1 VFKLKKKLSKL
12 FAINVI
18 LIMVLSQLVFAQSFG
33 NEFETKEKVKE
44 EFRDDER
51 GEFREVKTNE
61 IRDDGRSEQRYE
73 FKEKMEIRT
82 EADFGPHYE
91 NKEEMLFGRV
101 FSYIEDYMNEFDL
114 MRHCNEPEKIADIVI
129 DKVRNKIGDVSSLCK
144 DMEEKETECKQR
156 TEEDCSRMGKPD
168 LGFARDE
175 REKLEMEAYSCPV
188 NQEKMFKLCLLN
200 SNEWVEDRLQYI
212 EEDCEFEWQR
222 HGARD
227 QECEKQERCNE
238 NDFINNCIEGF
249 RPFDVECPPEP
260 QRTWCDGN
268 IEEEFNENGC
278 LINFHCKERECPEHF
293 DPVCGDDGVT
303 YHNSCKADKA
313 GIRYTYGECK
323 RCEITD
329 EESNRLENDCWSN
342 NGIPQK
348 VFENDCVVE
357 VRCEPKAPQ
366 CAISDEEANRM
377 ENDCWSNNGVP
388 EKVYEGGCVVEVR
401 CPQRCT
407 IPEEEANRQE
417 NDCMNNNGIPEKVFE
432 NGCIKEVIC
441 KSNCPI
447 TDEEVERKHNDCLAD
462 NGAPEKVYEG
472 DCVTEV
478 RCEPKCAVSD
488 EEVERLTNDCLAT
501 NGNPEKVFE
510 NGCVVEV
517 KCREKQN
524 TSTLDG
530 ITGNVIGISGAF
542 TYEEAK
548 HECKRNWEHEQDYCR
563 DLKERCNKDKFVDE
577 CIKREKENVEFD
589 LENSKRQ
596 CERDAKIQ
604 ARHMERDCSRMEED
618 RQRCYDDGKR
628 RCAEMEG
635 LANDCREKMTEENFR
650 NFIIKEAEKKCKFVP
665 FLKKKD
671 FSEYDKMEVTLAVLD
686 TITQEE
692 IEKLKSIVVDLE
704 EKYELEGKIIMEGIV
719 KPNDFKELE
728 RFSFVIDAK
737 LHPPESE
744 RGSII
749 ANLNPERVVEKL
761 IELRD
766 TKVPSEYR
774 YLIEDEANDILKVSD
789 DLDEIKE
796 KEEGKGI
803 GYKIRLFLG
812 LAKEMEDGEIEK
824 LELSRQRLETSITS
838 LSRLAEEVP
847 DDIAKSILKAQVE
860 DLERQKEDMDDL
872 IKQKQ
877 KKSKGLLRLF
887 GLFG

>member
-1 VFKLKKKLSKL
+1 MFKLKNKLSKL

-18 LIMVLSQLVFAQSFG
+18 LIMVLSQLVFAQSFD
-33 NEFETKEKVKE
+33 NEVETKEKVKE
-44 EFRDDER
+44 EFR
-51 GEFREVKTNE
+51 EVKTKE
-61 IRDDGRSEQRYE
+61 IRDDERYE

-101 FSYIEDYMNEFDL
+101 FSYIEDDMNEFDL

-144 DMEEKETECKQR
+144 DMEEKERECKQR

-168 LGFARDE
+168 LDFARDE
-175 REKLEMEAYSCPV
+175 REKLEKEAYSCPV

-200 SNEWVEDRLQYI
+200 SNEWIDDRLQYI

-222 HGARD
+222 YGARD

-293 DPVCGDDGVT
+293 DPVCGDDELT

-313 GIRYTYGECK
+313 GVRYTYGECK

-329 EESNRLENDCWSN
+329 EEANRLENDCWSN

-348 VFENDCVVE
+348 VFENDCVAE

-377 ENDCWSNNGVP
+377 ENDC
-388 EKVYEGGCVVEVR
+388 
-401 CPQRCT
+401 
-407 IPEEEANRQE
+407 
-417 NDCMNNNGIPEKVFE
+417 MNNNGVPEKVFE
-432 NGCIKEVIC
+432 NGCIVEVRC
-441 KSNCPI
+441 EPNCPI

-478 RCEPKCAVSD
+478 RCEMPPQCTVSD

-510 NGCVVEV
+510 NNCVVEV
-517 KCREKQN
+517 RCHEKQN
-524 TSTLDG
+524 ASTLDG
-530 ITGNVIGISGAF
+530 ITGNVVGISGAL

-548 HECKRNWEHEQDYCR
+548 HECKRNWEHEQNYCR

-628 RCAEMEG
+628 RCTEMEG
-635 LANDCREKMTEENFR
+635 LADDCREKMTEENFR

-671 FSEYDKMEVTLAVLD
+671 FSEYDKMEVTLAVMD
-686 TITQEE
+686 TITQDE
-692 IEKLKSIVVDLE
+692 IEKLKSIMVYLE
-704 EKYELEGKIIMEGIV
+704 EKYKLEGKIIMEGIIN
-719 KPNDFKELE
+719 PNDFKELE

-744 RGSII
+744 RGSVI

-761 IELRD
+761 MELRD
-766 TKVPSEYR
+766 TEVPSEYR
-774 YLIEDEANDILKVSD
+774 YLIEDEANDILEVSD

-877 KKSKGLLRLF
+877 KKSKGLLSLF